1 MKKLLLTV
9 IGTVMAFG
17 CLSAYADDGAGKGK
31 SKKTDIKVMTQN
43 QYLGAD
49 LGPVIAA
56 TPEQYPYAIVNAL
69 QSIAIN
75 NIPERAATLAKSIA
89 KRKPDLVAL
98 QEVYAFQCT
107 SLVPGYDAC
116 SAFPGA
122 FNDHLALTEAALDEL
137 GSDYEVVA
145 ELQNMTIPALPVFLP
160 GIGDPENPTPA
171 MIVSVID
178 RDVILARSNVEASLA
193 PIPCLKPAPV
203 SDGCHYQAVA
213 TVATPLGD
221 ITVERGFVGVNARVE
236 GEDYLFVNTHLE
248 IRMLGSSEDSTAL
261 QPLQASELVGTLAAY
276 LPYLPQAPRVIIAGD
291 FNNGPDN
298 TPLAPYFI
306 ETAYQQLSVDYTD
319 TWTLRHGKSK
329 KGHGK
334 PKKGFTCCQAA
345 DLLNHRSSLDERI
358 DIVFANPAPA
368 KSKTEV
374 LNTKK
379 GDKTASGLW
388 PSDHASVFTKLTYQQ
403 SR

>member
-17 CLSAYADDGAGKGK
+17 CLSAYADHGPGKGK
-31 SKKTDIKVMTQN
+31 KGKDKKTDIKVMTQN

-56 TPEQYPYAIVNAL
+56 TPEQYPFAI
-69 QSIAIN
+69 
-75 NIPERAATLAKSIA
+75 IA

-107 SLVPGYDAC
+107 SLVYGYDAC

-122 FNDHLALTEAALDEL
+122 FNDHLALTEAALDDL
-137 GSDYEVVA
+137 GSNYEVVA
-145 ELQNMTIPALPVFLP
+145 VLQNMTIPALPVFLP
-160 GIGDPENPTPA
+160 GIDGPA
-171 MIVSVID
+171 MIVSVSD

-193 PIPCLKPAPV
+193 PIPCMKPAPI

-221 ITVERGFVGVNARVE
+221 ITVERGFVGVNARVK

-248 IRMLGSSEDSTAL
+248 IRMLGSSEDSTVL
-261 QPLQASELVGTLAAY
+261 QPLQASELIGTLAAY
-276 LPYLPQAPRVIIAGD
+276 LPYLPDAPRVIVAGD

-306 ETAYQQLSVDYTD
+306 ETAYQQMSVDYTD
-319 TWTLRHGKSK
+319 TWSRQ
-329 KGHGK
+329 HGK
-334 PKKGFTCCQAA
+334 PKNSFTCCQAA
-345 DLLNHRSSLDERI
+345 DLLNDPSSLHERV

-374 LNTKK
+374 LNAKK

-388 PSDHASVFTKLTYQQ
+388 PSDHASVFTKLTY
-403 SR
+403 R

>member
-17 CLSAYADDGAGKGK
+17 CLSAYADHGAGKGK
-31 SKKTDIKVMTQN
+31 KGKDKKTDIKVITQN

-56 TPEQYPYAIVNAL
+56 TPEQYPFAIVNAL

-75 NIPERAATLAKSIA
+75 NIPERAAALAKSIA

-122 FNDHLALTEAALDEL
+122 FNDHLALTETALDEW

-145 ELQNMTIPALPVFLP
+145 VLQNMTIPALPVFLP

-171 MIVSVID
+171 MIVSVSD

-193 PIPCLKPAPV
+193 PIPCMKPAPI

-221 ITVERGFVGVNARVE
+221 ITVERGFVGVNAKIK

-261 QPLQASELVGTLAAY
+261 QPLQASELIGTLAAY
-276 LPYLPQAPRVIIAGD
+276 LGYLPDAPRVIVAGD

-306 ETAYQQLSVDYTD
+306 ETAYQQMSIDYTD
-319 TWTLRHGKSK
+319 TWSRRR
-329 KGHGK
+329 GK
-334 PKKGFTCCQAA
+334 PKDSFTCCQAA
-345 DLLNHRSSLDERI
+345 DLLNDPSSLHERV

-374 LNTKK
+374 LNAKK

-388 PSDHASVFTKLTYQQ
+388 PSDHASVFTKLTY
-403 SR
+403 R

>member
-9 IGTVMAFG
+9 FGTVMAFS
-17 CLSAYADDGAGKGK
+17 CVSAYADHGKD
-31 SKKTDIKVMTQN
+31 KKTDIKVMTQN

-56 TPEQYPYAIVNAL
+56 TPEQYPFAIVNAL

-107 SLVPGYDAC
+107 SLVSGYDAC

-122 FNDHLALTEAALDEL
+122 FNDHLALTEAALDDL

-145 ELQNMTIPALPVFLP
+145 VLQNMTIPALPVFLP
-160 GIGDPENPTPA
+160 GIGDAENPTPA

-193 PIPCLKPAPV
+193 PIPCMKPAPV

-213 TVATPLGD
+213 TVPTPLGD
-221 ITVERGFVGVNARVE
+221 ITVERGFVGVNAKVK
-236 GEDYLFVNTHLE
+236 GQDYLFVNTHLE
-248 IRMLGSSEDSTAL
+248 IRMLGSSEASTAL

-291 FNNGPDN
+291 FNNGPEN
-298 TPLAPYFI
+298 TRLAPYFI
-306 ETAYQQLSVDYTD
+306 ETAYEQLSVDYTD
-319 TWTLRHGKSK
+319 TWTLRHGK
-329 KGHGK
+329 
-334 PKKGFTCCQAA
+334 PKNGFTCCQAA
-345 DLLNHRSSLDERI
+345 DLLNDPSSLDERI

-368 KSKTEV
+368 KAKTAI
-374 LNTKK
+374 LNAKK
-379 GDKTASGLW
+379 GDRTASGLW
-388 PSDHASVFTKLTYQQ
+388 PSDHASVFTKLTY
-403 SR
+403 R